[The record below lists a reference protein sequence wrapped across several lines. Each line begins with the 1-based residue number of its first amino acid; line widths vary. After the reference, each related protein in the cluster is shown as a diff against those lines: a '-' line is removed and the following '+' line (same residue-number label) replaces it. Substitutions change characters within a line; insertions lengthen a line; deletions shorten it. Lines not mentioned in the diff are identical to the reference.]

1 MGLFGEWGAGAG
13 PPQREKRACG
23 LSKLIPEGRAREFM
37 DARILAPIDDSFAG
51 RLAGWRQEMQTWE
64 REFSTWTGQ
73 AAFRS
78 PPSVPTV
85 KRFGRTKDQALLALR
100 QAAYDVAAEERKE
113 AHGRWVERSSER
125 EKAYQKTYHAEYDRQ
140 RDWED
145 EATHREEER
154 AEQAARCRAAVEG
167 SRCDC
172 VRCEGMRERAM
183 KTREQQDAVFDGI

>member
-1 MGLFGEWGAGAG
+1 MENWKPGRVHLKGKARMRTLPDPSKVWDSPPLIAITGMAGLAF
-13 PPQREKRACG
+13 
-23 LSKLIPEGRAREFM
+23 
-37 DARILAPIDDSFAG
+37 DDGFAG

-85 KRFGRTKDQALLALR
+85 KRFGRTKDQALLGLR
-100 QAAYDVAAEERKE
+100 QAAYDVAAVERKE
-113 AHGRWVERSSER
+113 AHGRWAERSSKR
-125 EKAYQKTYHAEYDRQ
+125 EKAYHAEYDRQ

-154 AEQAARCRAAVEG
+154 AEQAAQCRAAVEG